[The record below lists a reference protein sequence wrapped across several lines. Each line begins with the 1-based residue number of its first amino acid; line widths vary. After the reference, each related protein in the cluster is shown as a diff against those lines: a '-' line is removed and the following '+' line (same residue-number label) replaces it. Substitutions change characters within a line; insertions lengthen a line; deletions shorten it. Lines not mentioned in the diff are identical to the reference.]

1 MAETFGSKLVH
12 AFNVFRSPRDE
23 EDEMVAPAFSMGV
36 TSSTRPDRVRSSYS
50 NDKTLVTSIYT
61 RLSIDVASVSM
72 RHVLVDDNDQYVQD
86 VDSGLNECLTVEA
99 NIDQGARHFR
109 QSLAMLLFE
118 EGVAAVVPVEL
129 SPNGGDIQTLRAG
142 KITQW
147 YPTKVRVNLYDE
159 ETGMMRDVIVPKR
172 QTAII
177 ENPLYSVMNEPN
189 SNLQR
194 LVRKLNLLDSVD
206 EQSAS
211 GKLDLIIQLPYVI
224 KTEAKRE
231 QANQR
236 RNDIEM
242 QLKGSKYGIAY
253 TDGTEKV
260 TQLNRP
266 AENNMLKQIEYLT
279 NLLHAQL
286 GLTED
291 VFNGTASEATM
302 LNYHNRTVEPILT
315 AISEALQRAFLS
327 KNARTRGH
335 AIRFFRDPFKLV
347 PLGSIA
353 EIADKFAR
361 NEITSANEIRAAIG
375 FRPSKDPKADELR
388 NSNMP
393 QPGQPASAGS
403 TDPSSTDPTQLE
415 GNLQNAS

>member
-1 MAETFGSKLVH
+1 MAFKDSLAH
-12 AFNVFRSPRDE
+12 AFNVFRQPRDE
-23 EDEMVAPAFSMGV
+23 VDEMISPTYSMGV
-36 TSSTRPDRVRSSYS
+36 TSSTRPDRVRSAFG
-50 NDKTLVTSIYT
+50 NDKTIITSIYN
-61 RLSIDVASVSM
+61 RLAIDVAAVSM
-72 RHVLVDDNDQYVQD
+72 RHVLVDQNGQYTED
-86 VDSGLNECLTVEA
+86 VPSGLNSCLTVEA
-99 NIDQGARHFR
+99 NIDQAARHFR

-129 SPNGGDIQTLRAG
+129 SPDGGDIQTLRAG
-142 KITQW
+142 KILQY
-147 YPTKVRVNLYDE
+147 YPQHVRVHLYDE
-159 ETGMMRDVIVPKR
+159 YSGMMKDVIVPKR

-177 ENPLYSVMNEPN
+177 ENPLYAVMNEPN

-206 EQSAS
+206 EQTAS

-266 AENNMLKQIEYLT
+266 AENNMLAQVEYLT

-291 VFNGTASEATM
+291 VFNGTASEAIM
-302 LNYHNRTVEPILT
+302 LNYYNRTVEPILT
-315 AISEALQRAFLS
+315 AISEGLQRAFLS

-335 AIRFFRDPFKLV
+335 AVRFFRDPFKLV
-347 PLGSIA
+347 ALGSIA
-353 EIADKFAR
+353 EIADKFTR
-361 NEITSANEIRAAIG
+361 NEILSANEIRGAIG
-375 FRPSKDPKADELR
+375 FRPAKDPKADELR

-393 QPGQPASAGS
+393 QQPEPTPPPAVEAP
-403 TDPSSTDPTQLE
+403 PSDQLQIEE

>member
-1 MAETFGSKLVH
+1 MAESFGSRLTH
-12 AFNVFRSPRDE
+12 AFNVFRTPRDD
-23 EDEMVAPAFSMGV
+23 EDETVAPTFSMGV
-36 TSSTRPDRVRSSYS
+36 TSSSRPDRVRSGYN
-50 NDKTLVTSIYT
+50 NDKSLVTSIYT
-61 RLSIDVASVSM
+61 RLSIDVASISM
-72 RHVLVDDNDQYVQD
+72 RHVLVDDNNQYVED
-86 VDSGLNECLTVEA
+86 VKSGLNECLTIEA
-99 NIDQGARHFR
+99 NLDQGARHFR

-118 EGVAAVVPVEL
+118 EGIAAVVPVEL
-129 SPNGGDIQTLRAG
+129 SPSGGDIQTLRAG
-142 KITQW
+142 KIVQW

-159 ETGMMRDVIVPKR
+159 PSGMMRDVIVPKR

-177 ENPLYSVMNEPN
+177 ENPLFSVMNEPN

-279 NLLHAQL
+279 QLLYGQL
-286 GLTED
+286 GLTEA
-291 VFNGTASEATM
+291 VFTGTASEAEM

-315 AISEALQRAFLS
+315 AISEAFQRSFLS

-347 PLGSIA
+347 PLGALA
-353 EIADKFAR
+353 EIVDKFTR
-361 NEITSANEIRAAIG
+361 NEVASSNEFRSVIG

-393 QPGQPASAGS
+393 QPSQPAPVGS
-403 TDPSSTDPTQLE
+403 TDPPTDPTQLE